1 MENAE
6 AIQVIQEQVDAY
18 NARDIERFLVCYA
31 TDAVILNGDGS
42 TLYQGHEAIRAGYTG
57 LFTQNPAMHVEIP
70 TRIAVGSWVFD
81 EEIVTGLSM
90 EGRPAELHAVAAYL
104 VANGAIQ
111 RVQLFS

>member
-18 NARDIERFLVCYA
+18 NARDIERFLACYA
-31 TDAVILNGDGS
+31 ADAVILNGDGG
-42 TLYQGHEAIRAGYTG
+42 TLYQGHEAIRTGYTG
-57 LFTQNPAMHVEIP
+57 LFAQNPAMHVEIP

-90 EGRPAELHAVAAYL
+90 EGGPTEVHAVAAYL
-104 VANGAIQ
+104 VANGMIQ